1 MEDFPTGIL
10 FLRNSRVRAAF
21 HDLLSSLVV
30 SGGPKVIEEFQKCGA
45 IQVCQMHTL
54 MKELARAVA
63 SEAVKN
69 RQK

>member
-1 MEDFPTGIL
+1 MEDFPTGII

-21 HDLLSSLVV
+21 DDFLSSLVA
-30 SGGPKVIEEFQKCGA
+30 SGGPEVIEEFQKCGA
-45 IQVCQMHTL
+45 IQVCQTHTL
-54 MKELARAVA
+54 KELARAVA